1 MEAMYHGPSIV
12 GLRFEAVRHNLD
24 ATTVYREPAVPHW
37 DRSGISMASP
47 LSNRNACELGRR
59 MISADGKTSKRSL
72 AGETW
77 RGELASSCQQ
87 HHQYDRCTI
96 AW

>member
-1 MEAMYHGPSIV
+1 MEAKYHGPSV
-12 GLRFEAVRHNLD
+12 VEAVRHNLD
-24 ATTVYREPAVPHW
+24 ATTVYREPAVPLW

-59 MISADGKTSKRSL
+59 TVIDADGKTSKRSL
-72 AGETW
+72 ASETW
-77 RGELASSCQQ
+77 RGEPASSCQQ